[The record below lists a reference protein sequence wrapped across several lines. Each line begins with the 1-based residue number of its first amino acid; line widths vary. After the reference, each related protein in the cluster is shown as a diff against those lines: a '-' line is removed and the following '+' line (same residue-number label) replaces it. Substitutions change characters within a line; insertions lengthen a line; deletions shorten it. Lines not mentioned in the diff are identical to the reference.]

1 MARVAVEIPKIGLVM
16 ESVRVTRW
24 LKNVGDAIR
33 QGEPLLEVETEK
45 SVVEIEAAV
54 SGRLE
59 EILTAVG
66 AEARVGDRIAWMEAE
81 QAPAA
86 VAPPARSPTRAPVAS
101 PRPTG
106 GSASVGNRIVS
117 TPAARRLAAE
127 RGVDLRR
134 VSGTGPG
141 GRVQLADLAN
151 ETASASAPSSTA
163 FAAPEMTPMQRA
175 LARSMTLSNA
185 TVPQFTLERS
195 VDGSA
200 VQAARTAYAAANA
213 AAPAL
218 SMNDF
223 LLYSLGRALTE
234 MPAMNAIYV
243 DQGGGGIACA
253 RGTHIGLVV
262 AVAGGLLVPVLH
274 DVEQLSLTELAARRR
289 DCVERTLQGK
299 LRSDELGG
307 ATLSLSNLGAQGPD
321 RFAAMINPPESAILA
336 VGRQRDCV
344 VPRAGGLAV
353 RPMSELTLTVDHRVA
368 NGRLAAEFLARLVQI
383 LESGDW
389 RV

>member
-66 AEARVGDRIAWMEAE
+66 EEARVGDRIAWMEAE

-86 VAPPARSPTRAPVAS
+86 VAPPAPSPTRAPVAS

-141 GRVQLADLAN
+141 GRVQ
-151 ETASASAPSSTA
+151 P
-163 FAAPEMTPMQRA
+163 R
-175 LARSMTLSNA
+175 
-185 TVPQFTLERS
+185 
-195 VDGSA
+195 
-200 VQAARTAYAAANA
+200 
-213 AAPAL
+213 
-218 SMNDF
+218 
-223 LLYSLGRALTE
+223 
-234 MPAMNAIYV
+234 
-243 DQGGGGIACA
+243 
-253 RGTHIGLVV
+253 
-262 AVAGGLLVPVLH
+262 
-274 DVEQLSLTELAARRR
+274 
-289 DCVERTLQGK
+289 
-299 LRSDELGG
+299 
-307 ATLSLSNLGAQGPD
+307 D
-321 RFAAMINPPESAILA
+321 RFECLA
-336 VGRQRDCV
+336 K
-344 VPRAGGLAV
+344 
-353 RPMSELTLTVDHRVA
+353 
-368 NGRLAAEFLARLVQI
+368 
-383 LESGDW
+383 
-389 RV
+389 